1 MIAIQV
7 DDFGKLATTAKPE
20 ILAFFATAPQELAA
34 AGLLDNP
41 LRLCHFMAQ
50 VMTES
55 AALRSVSE
63 NLNYSADRLKAVWPS
78 RFPND
83 EVAAEYAHN
92 PEKLANFVYGGRMGN
107 ADPGDGYKFRG
118 RGLLQITGRE
128 NYTKLGQLI
137 GVSLADNPDLA
148 TDPSTALKVAIGFWN
163 NARYQGK
170 TCNQLADADDVVGL
184 THAINGGTNG
194 LEDRR
199 KWLEKTKALWGA
211 APSVATPPVAPT
223 PVPTSP
229 SPPRQP
235 EAAPQQQTQQPPAQ
249 TAPQQRGGTT
259 FSAII
264 AFFTGA
270 IAFISAIFTEV
281 HNWLHEQR
289 MALWQRIGFDPLWIV
304 GAIFVLA
311 IVWVIFV
318 RVEHRGKV
326 KKAAAGG

>member
-1 MIAIQV
+1 
-7 DDFGKLATTAKPE
+7 
-20 ILAFFATAPQELAA
+20 
-34 AGLLDNP
+34 
-41 LRLCHFMAQ
+41 
-50 VMTES
+50 
-55 AALRSVSE
+55 
-63 NLNYSADRLKAVWPS
+63 
-78 RFPND
+78 
-83 EVAAEYAHN
+83 
-92 PEKLANFVYGGRMGN
+92 
-107 ADPGDGYKFRG
+107 
-118 RGLLQITGRE
+118 
-128 NYTKLGQLI
+128 
-137 GVSLADNPDLA
+137 
-148 TDPSTALKVAIGFWN
+148 
-163 NARYQGK
+163 
-170 TCNQLADADDVVGL
+170 
-184 THAINGGTNG
+184 
-194 LEDRR
+194 
-199 KWLEKTKALWGA
+199 
-211 APSVATPPVAPT
+211 VAPT

-249 TAPQQRGGTT
+249 PAPQQRGGTT